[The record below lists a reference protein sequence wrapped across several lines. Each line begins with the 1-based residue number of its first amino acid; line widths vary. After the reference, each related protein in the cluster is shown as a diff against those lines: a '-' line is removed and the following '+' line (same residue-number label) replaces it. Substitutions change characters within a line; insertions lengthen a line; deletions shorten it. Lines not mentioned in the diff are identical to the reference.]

1 MNGLYK
7 RGIPNPSDRFMNRLP
22 TLSLLPPFAASLFA
36 AAVLVACGGGESP
49 HDDKATPVGLSLE
62 KIGGYSTGLFGVSA
76 AEIPAFD
83 AASQR
88 AFVVNAAAGKVDVL
102 DLSVPSDPV
111 KIGEIATEGI
121 LAGSVVNSVAV
132 HDGLVALAIEA
143 SAKTDNGRV
152 ALYRASD
159 LKLIGQVEVGAL
171 PDMLVF
177 TPDGKTLLV
186 ANEGEPSDNYQ
197 IDPEGSI
204 SIIDV
209 KKPAKPTVRT
219 ATFAAFNG
227 QENTL
232 RAQGVRI
239 FGPGANA
246 AKDFEPEYIAVSEDG
261 KTAWVAL
268 QENNAFAILDIKKAQ
283 VQRIVALGHKDHGVK
298 GNELDASD
306 TDAKAD
312 IRTWPGVRGLYLP
325 DAIASYSAGK
335 QTYLVTANE
344 GDARAWG
351 EGNDAYWAGDASQ
364 GFVEEFRIKH
374 LVNRNGWAGR
384 AGDDLPPQLNA
395 LAAGGLL
402 NPATF
407 AYCGA
412 VAGNPGDC
420 RADNNLG
427 RLNITWTQGY
437 RQDAMGQPVLFNASG
452 LQDPAGNRLMYDHLY
467 AYGGRSVS
475 IWNEKGEQVW
485 DSGADIEKFLA
496 SDECMAGP
504 QRDIPCADFFNSNHE
519 EGSSL
524 DNRSDNKGP
533 EPEGVTVGT
542 IGEKTFAFVGL
553 ERMGGVLVYDI
564 TNPKKPVRMD
574 YLNTREDWT
583 TEDPS
588 TVLSTAGDLGPEGLA
603 FIPAKASPNGKP
615 LLLVGNEVSGTTAVL
630 QLNLTY

>member
-1 MNGLYK
+1 MSHLLK
-7 RGIPNPSDRFMNRLP
+7 SSRARLF
-22 TLSLLPPFAASLFA
+22 TASLVA
-36 AAVLVACGGGESP
+36 AAALVACGGGETP
-49 HDDKATPVGLSLE
+49 PPQDGKATPVGLKLE

-88 AFVVNAAAGKVDVL
+88 AFVVNAAAGKIDVL

-111 KIGEIATEGI
+111 KIGEIATDGI

-132 HDGLVALAIEA
+132 HNGLVAVAIEA
-143 SAKTDNGRV
+143 SPKTDNGRV
-152 ALYRASD
+152 ALYRARD
-159 LKLIGQVEVGAL
+159 LKLISHVEVGAL

-186 ANEGEPSDNYQ
+186 ANEGEPSDDYQ

-204 SIIDV
+204 SVIDV
-209 KKPAKPTVRT
+209 TKPAQPKVRT
-219 ATFAAFNG
+219 AGFAAFNG
-227 QENTL
+227 QETTL
-232 RAQGVRI
+232 RSQGVRI

-246 AKDFEPEYIAVSEDG
+246 AQDFEPEYIAVAADG
-261 KTAWVAL
+261 KTAWVTL

-283 VQRIVALGHKDHGVK
+283 VQRIVPLGYKDHGLV
-298 GNELDASD
+298 GNEIDVSD
-306 TDAKAD
+306 TDLQAD
-312 IRTWPGVRGLYLP
+312 IRTWPGVRGLFMP
-325 DAIASYSAGK
+325 DAIAAYNVGK
-335 QTYLVTANE
+335 QTYIVSANE

-351 EGNDAYWAGDASQ
+351 EDNDAYWAGDASQ
-364 GFVEEFRIKH
+364 GFVEEFRVKH
-374 LVNRNGWAGR
+374 LINRNGWAGR

-402 NPATF
+402 DPSTF
-407 AYCGA
+407 GYCGA
-412 VAGNPGDC
+412 IPGNPGGC

-427 RLNITWTQGY
+427 RLNITWTEGY
-437 RQDAMGQPVLFNASG
+437 RRDTMGNPILFNASG

-467 AYGGRSVS
+467 AYGGRSIS

-496 SDECMAGP
+496 SDDCKAGSN
-504 QRDIPCADFFNSNHE
+504 RDIPCKTFFNSNHE
-519 EGSSL
+519 AGNTL

-542 IGEKTFAFVGL
+542 IGKKTFAFVGL

-564 TNPKKPVRMD
+564 TDPKAPVRMD

-588 TVLSTAGDLGPEGLA
+588 TVLDTVGDLGPEGLA
-603 FIPAKASPNGKP
+603 FIPANDSPNGKP
-615 LLLVGNEVSGTTAVL
+615 LLLVGNEVSGTTAVF
-630 QLNLTY
+630 QLKLTF

>member
-1 MNGLYK
+1 MNQLLK
-7 RGIPNPSDRFMNRLP
+7 PSRTRLF
-22 TLSLLPPFAASLFA
+22 TASLIA
-36 AAVLVACGGGESP
+36 AAALVACGGGDTP
-49 HDDKATPVGLSLE
+49 PPQDGKATPVGLTLE

-111 KIGEIATEGI
+111 KIGEIATDGI
-121 LAGSVVNSVAV
+121 LSGSVVNSVAV
-132 HDGLVALAIEA
+132 KDGLVAVAIEA
-143 SAKTDNGRV
+143 SPKTDNGRV
-152 ALYRASD
+152 ALYRAHD
-159 LKLIGQVEVGAL
+159 LKLISHVEVGAL

-186 ANEGEPSDNYQ
+186 ANEGEPSDDYQ
-197 IDPEGSI
+197 IDPEGSV
-204 SIIDV
+204 SLIDV
-209 KKPAKPTVRT
+209 NKPSQPKVRT
-219 ATFAAFNG
+219 ASFAAFNG
-227 QENTL
+227 QETTL

-246 AKDFEPEYIAVSEDG
+246 AQDFEPEYIAVSADG

-268 QENNAFAILDIKKAQ
+268 QENNAFAILDIKKAK
-283 VQRIVALGHKDHGVK
+283 VQRIVALGHKDHGVE

-306 TDAKAD
+306 DDLQAN
-312 IRTWPGVRGLYLP
+312 IRAWPSVRGLYMP
-325 DAIASYSAGK
+325 DAIAAYSVGK
-335 QTYLVTANE
+335 QTYLVSANE

-351 EGNDAYWAGDASQ
+351 EDNDAYWAGDASQ
-364 GFVEEFRIKH
+364 GFVEEFRVKH
-374 LVNRNGWAGR
+374 LINRNGWGGR

-402 NPATF
+402 NPSTF

-412 VAGNPGDC
+412 VAGNPGNC
-420 RADNNLG
+420 RADSNLG
-427 RLNITWTQGY
+427 RLNITWTEGY
-437 RQDAMGQPVLFNASG
+437 RRDTMGNPILFNASG

-467 AYGGRSVS
+467 AYGARSIS

-485 DSGADIEKFLA
+485 DSGADIENFLA
-496 SDECMAGP
+496 SDECMAGA
-504 QRDIPCADFFNSNHE
+504 QRNIPCKTFFNSNHE
-519 EGSSL
+519 EGDTL

-542 IGEKTFAFVGL
+542 IGKKTFAFVGL

-564 TNPKKPVRMD
+564 TDPKAPVRMD

-588 TVLSTAGDLGPEGLA
+588 TVLDTAGDLGPEGLA
-603 FIPAKASPNGKP
+603 FIPAQDSPTGKP

-630 QLNLTY
+630 QLKLTF